1 MPPQALADADIAA
14 PPVFAV
20 KRPEGQVSA
29 AAALTADLIRR
40 ARTSADPRAEMD
52 QARPEPAPVAA
63 PAPAPSTAPT
73 ASATPPDAVAPAPA
87 ADLVAVREETP
98 SAARALRRDLNAA
111 RRSGGVAR
119 SVGLFVVIYAVA
131 CLLMIYALV

>member
-52 QARPEPAPVAA
+52 QARPEPAPVA
-63 PAPAPSTAPT
+63 APAPSTAPT